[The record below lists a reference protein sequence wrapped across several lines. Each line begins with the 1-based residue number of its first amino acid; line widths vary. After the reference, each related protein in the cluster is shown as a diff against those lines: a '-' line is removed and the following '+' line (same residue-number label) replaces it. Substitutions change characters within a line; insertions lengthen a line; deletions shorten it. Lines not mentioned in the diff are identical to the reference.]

1 MSSTRV
7 TGGPA
12 SGRFTIV
19 GTPIGN
25 LSDLSPRG
33 QAALMDADVIYCED
47 TRVTGKLCAHFG
59 IKTPCRA
66 YHEHNAEALRPRILE
81 ALAQGQAVTLVSDAG
96 MPLISDPGY
105 KLVQAV
111 IGTGIEPQ
119 VVPGPTAAT
128 TALVLAGLPSD
139 RFFFAGFLPPKSGA
153 RRKALGELAQIPAS
167 LIFYEGPSR
176 LAAML
181 NDAAEALG
189 DRSAAVSRELTK
201 LYEETRRGRLSEL
214 AEHYQTQGAPKGE
227 IVVVVGPP
235 APAEAPSE
243 GDLDAM
249 LEDAMRENS
258 LKDAVAY
265 VTNISGTKKKLVYE
279 RALKLKEQS
288 Q

>member
-1 MSSTRV
+1 MSGKIGS
-7 TGGPA
+7 A
-12 SGRFTIV
+12 SPGSFTIV

-25 LSDLSPRG
+25 LGDLSPRG
-33 QAALMDADVIYCED
+33 QAALAAADVIYCED

-81 ALAQGQAVTLVSDAG
+81 ALNAGQAVALVSDAG

-111 IGTGIEPQ
+111 IAEGLEPQ

-139 RFFFAGFLPPKSGA
+139 RFMFAGFLPPKSGA
-153 RRKALGELAQIPAS
+153 RRKALSELAQVPGS

-181 NDAAEALG
+181 ADAGEALG
-189 DRSAAVSRELTK
+189 NRPAAVSRELTK
-201 LYEETRRGRLSEL
+201 LYEETRRGRLAEL
-214 AEHYQTQGAPKGE
+214 AQHYAEAGPPKGE
-227 IVVVVGPP
+227 IVVLIGPP
-235 APAEAPSE
+235 AGGDEPSE
-243 GDLDAM
+243 DELDAM
-249 LEDAMRENS
+249 LRRALAENS

-265 VTNISGTKKKLVYE
+265 VTNVSGTKKKLVYE
-279 RALKLKEQS
+279 RALKIKDEDR
-288 Q
+288 

>member
-1 MSSTRV
+1 MSGKLGST
-7 TGGPA
+7 A
-12 SGRFTIV
+12 SGSFTIV

-25 LSDLSPRG
+25 LGDLSARA
-33 QAALMDADVIYCED
+33 QAALSAADVIYCED
-47 TRVTGKLCAHFG
+47 TRITGKLCNHFG

-81 ALAQGQAVTLVSDAG
+81 ALEAGQNLALVSDAG

-111 IGTGIEPQ
+111 IAEGLEPQ

-139 RFFFAGFLPPKSGA
+139 RFMFAGFLPPKSGA
-153 RRKALGELAQIPAS
+153 RRKALAELAQVPGS

-181 NDAAEALG
+181 ADAAEALG
-189 DRSAAVSRELTK
+189 DRPAAVSRELTK
-201 LYEETRRGRLSEL
+201 LYEETRRGHLSTL
-214 AEHYQTQGAPKGE
+214 AQHYQEQGAPKGE
-227 IVVVVGPP
+227 IVVLIGPP
-235 APAEAPSE
+235 FDDPGPSE
-243 GDLDAM
+243 ENLDAM
-249 LEDAMRENS
+249 LRRALAENS

-265 VTNISGTKKKLVYE
+265 VTNVSGTKKKLVYE
-279 RALKLKEQS
+279 RALKIKDENR
-288 Q
+288 

>member
-1 MSSTRV
+1 MSPKLASRSAA
-7 TGGPA
+7 TG
-12 SGRFTIV
+12 SFTIV

-33 QAALMDADVIYCED
+33 QTALAAADFIYCED

-66 YHEHNAEALRPRILE
+66 YHEHNAEALRPRILD
-81 ALAQGQAVTLVSDAG
+81 ALDQGQAVALVSDAG

-111 IGTGIEPQ
+111 IEQGLEPQ

-139 RFFFAGFLPPKSGA
+139 RFFFAGFLPPKSGP
-153 RRKALGELAQIPAS
+153 RRKALSELAQIPAS

-181 NDAAEALG
+181 ADAAEALG
-189 DRSAAVSRELTK
+189 DRPAAVSRELTK
-201 LYEETRRGRLSEL
+201 LYEETRRGHLSEL
-214 AEHYQTQGAPKGE
+214 AAHYQDIGAPKGE
-227 IVVVVGPP
+227 IVVTIGPP
-235 APAEAPSE
+235 APEHGPSDS
-243 GDLDAM
+243 DLDAM
-249 LEDAMRENS
+249 LVRAMQENS

-279 RALKLKEQS
+279 RALKLKDQG

>member
-1 MSSTRV
+1 MSSNRANEA
-7 TGGPA
+7 PA

-25 LSDLSPRG
+25 LGDLSPRALKALH
-33 QAALMDADVIYCED
+33 AADMIYCED

-66 YHEHNAEALRPRILE
+66 YHEHNAEALRPRIIE
-81 ALAQGQAVTLVSDAG
+81 ALEQGQSIALVSDAG

-111 IGTGIEPQ
+111 IEQGLEPQ
-119 VVPGPTAAT
+119 VAPGPTAAT

-153 RRKALGELAQIPAS
+153 RRKALSELAQIPAS

-181 NDAAEALG
+181 ADASEALG
-189 DRSAAVSRELTK
+189 DRSAAVCRELTK
-201 LYEETRRGRLSEL
+201 LYEESRRGTLSQL
-214 AEHYQTQGAPKGE
+214 AQHYQLQGAPKGE
-227 IVVVVGPP
+227 IVVVIAPP

-288 Q
+288 R

>member
-1 MSSTRV
+1 MSGKIGS
-7 TGGPA
+7 A
-12 SGRFTIV
+12 SPGSFTIV

-25 LSDLSPRG
+25 LGDLSPRG
-33 QAALMDADVIYCED
+33 QAALAAADVIYCED

-81 ALAQGQAVTLVSDAG
+81 ALNAGQAVALVSDAG

-111 IGTGIEPQ
+111 IAEGLEPQ

-139 RFFFAGFLPPKSGA
+139 RFMFAGFLPPKSGA
-153 RRKALGELAQIPAS
+153 RRKALSELAQVPGS

-181 NDAAEALG
+181 ADAGEALG
-189 DRSAAVSRELTK
+189 NRPAAVSRELTK
-201 LYEETRRGRLSEL
+201 LYEETRRGRLAEL
-214 AEHYQTQGAPKGE
+214 AQHYAEAGPPKGE
-227 IVVVVGPP
+227 IVVLIGPP
-235 APAEAPSE
+235 ARGEEPSE
-243 GDLDAM
+243 DELDAM
-249 LEDAMRENS
+249 LRRALAENS

-265 VTNISGTKKKLVYE
+265 VTNVSGTKKKLVYA
-279 RALKLKEQS
+279 RALKIKDEDR
-288 Q
+288 

>member
-1 MSSTRV
+1 MSGKIGS
-7 TGGPA
+7 A
-12 SGRFTIV
+12 SPGSFTIV

-25 LSDLSPRG
+25 LGDLSPRG
-33 QAALMDADVIYCED
+33 QAALAAADVIYCED

-81 ALAQGQAVTLVSDAG
+81 ALNAGQAVALVSDAG

-111 IGTGIEPQ
+111 IAEGLEPQ

-139 RFFFAGFLPPKSGA
+139 RFMFAGFLPPKSGA
-153 RRKALGELAQIPAS
+153 RRKALSELAQVPGS

-181 NDAAEALG
+181 ADAGEALG
-189 DRSAAVSRELTK
+189 NRPAAVSRELTK
-201 LYEETRRGRLSEL
+201 LYEETRRGRLAEL
-214 AEHYQTQGAPKGE
+214 AQHYAEAGPPKGE
-227 IVVVVGPP
+227 IVVLIGPP
-235 APAEAPSE
+235 AGGDEPSE
-243 GDLDAM
+243 DELDAM
-249 LEDAMRENS
+249 LRRALAENS

-265 VTNISGTKKKLVYE
+265 VTNVSGTKKKLVYE
-279 RALKLKEQS
+279 RALKIKDES
-288 Q
+288 R